1 MTEPKNLASMADIHA
16 IRILTDF
23 QDQELTTLECTVVLT
38 RMITNFYVAW
48 VISMRKT
55 NQKLK
60 LGPIFEWFVNAID
73 RELKSI
79 TEQMKQ
85 MEQNADQPELEL

>member
-23 QDQELTTLECTVVLT
+23 QDQELTNLECMAVLT
-38 RMITNFYVAW
+38 RMIVKCSVAS
-48 VISMRKT
+48 VISMRET

-60 LGPIFEWFVNAID
+60 SGPIFEWFVNTID

-79 TEQMKQ
+79 TEQTEQ
-85 MEQNADQPELEL
+85 MEQNAEQPELEL

>member
-1 MTEPKNLASMADIHA
+1 MTEPKNLALMADIHA

-23 QDQELTTLECTVVLT
+23 QDQELTTLECMAVLT
-38 RMITNFYVAW
+38 RMIAQCSVACM
-48 VISMRKT
+48 ISMRET

-79 TEQMKQ
+79 TEQTEQ
-85 MEQNADQPELEL
+85 MEQNAEQPELEL

>member
-38 RMITNFYVAW
+38 RMIVQCSVAC
-48 VISMRKT
+48 VIAMRET

-60 LGPIFEWFVNAID
+60 SGPIFEWFVNAID

-79 TEQMKQ
+79 TEQMEQ
-85 MEQNADQPELEL
+85 MEQNADQAEMEL